1 MSSRKWVES
10 PVLETHIDW
19 LLCQIE
25 PLGDAVREFMEDGID
40 VDIFCYSL
48 GRSEHPPS
56 LSRAIRARAE
66 SLGISIEIDH
76 YAEAG
81 DEGQN

>member
-19 LLCQIE
+19 LLRQIE
-25 PLGDAVREFMEDGID
+25 PIEDAVRGLMADEID

-48 GRSEHPPS
+48 GQSENPPS
-56 LSRAIRARAE
+56 LSRAIRARAA

-76 YAEAG
+76 YVEIS
-81 DEGQN
+81 DERQK